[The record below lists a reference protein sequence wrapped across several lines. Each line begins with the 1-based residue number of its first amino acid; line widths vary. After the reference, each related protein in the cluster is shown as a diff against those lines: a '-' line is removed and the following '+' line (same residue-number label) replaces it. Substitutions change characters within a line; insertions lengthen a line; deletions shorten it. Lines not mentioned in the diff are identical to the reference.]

1 MKVII
6 SAMLF
11 MLSLPLFCQDFPIEW
26 GPILKSSGAL
36 LDIIP
41 KNNTSFYTLRWSG
54 GGLGSYRIVE
64 HDNMEEVQKARIKAV
79 VNSSYATIESA
90 HYHGGKLIVFLSDK
104 ANGMM
109 GLYSQEL
116 GPDLLPIDN
125 SNLIAEYANPKM
137 GSKPDFTIISS
148 QNRKYLGVVWKIN
161 GKKEASD
168 LYGYVVLDSTLTSIQ
183 NGEYTLPFSGNM
195 STINEDHISNSGDY
209 FLLLTEHNERNDR
222 LLVKSYENFKAL
234 HIYKIRD
241 NELKEFTIDVDG
253 KRIDDIFISSND
265 KNTIS
270 LSGLYGNGKYQGIE
284 GVFSVRLDASKDSI
298 ITMGMIP
305 FGSQIFKDNMSDRQM
320 DRFERKNEAKG
331 QAPQIYNYSLRSIF
345 TLEDGTSVGSIE
357 QYFVQTR
364 TNYDS
369 RTGIST
375 TTNYYYYNDII
386 AFRIGLDG
394 KFMWETRIDKQQVS
408 INDGGPYSSYKSFT
422 NEKTLNFIFN
432 DNQRNYDEFGDF
444 SRDENNSAYSYNLSP
459 RNNAVA
465 NCSIDIETGALVR
478 KILFSRKELS
488 SIVIPKMI
496 MVNQKD
502 KELLLYAITKG
513 KERFGILSFKK

>member
-1 MKVII
+1 
-6 SAMLF
+6 
-11 MLSLPLFCQDFPIEW
+11 
-26 GPILKSSGAL
+26 
-36 LDIIP
+36 
-41 KNNTSFYTLRWSG
+41 
-54 GGLGSYRIVE
+54 
-64 HDNMEEVQKARIKAV
+64 
-79 VNSSYATIESA
+79 
-90 HYHGGKLIVFLSDK
+90 
-104 ANGMM
+104 
-109 GLYSQEL
+109 
-116 GPDLLPIDN
+116 
-125 SNLIAEYANPKM
+125 
-137 GSKPDFTIISS
+137 
-148 QNRKYLGVVWKIN
+148 
-161 GKKEASD
+161 
-168 LYGYVVLDSTLTSIQ
+168 
-183 NGEYTLPFSGNM
+183 
-195 STINEDHISNSGDY
+195 
-209 FLLLTEHNERNDR
+209 
-222 LLVKSYENFKAL
+222 
-234 HIYKIRD
+234 
-241 NELKEFTIDVDG
+241 
-253 KRIDDIFISSND
+253 
-265 KNTIS
+265 
-270 LSGLYGNGKYQGIE
+270 
-284 GVFSVRLDASKDSI
+284 VRLDASKDSI
-298 ITMGMIP
+298 LTMGMIP
-305 FGSQIFKDNMSDRQM
+305 FGTQIFKENRTERQM
-320 DRFERKNEAKG
+320 DRFERKNESRG

-422 NEKTLNFIFN
+422 NGKTLNFIFN

-444 SRDENNSAYSYNLSP
+444 SRDENNTTYSYNLSP

-502 KELLLYAITKG
+502 KELLLYAITKS